1 MASVP
6 MAMAGQENQADGR
19 KPAAAPGIFA
29 EPDEQQIARIQRIG
43 SRLFAVARC
52 LVHWHDSVP
61 NATGDKRSMAAIEAA
76 FCRQLS
82 PLRSLV
88 VVPDTRADAVLA
100 AHRSV
105 VGAPYIRFYAGCPI
119 FDESRTAV
127 GTLSLI
133 DYSPRVFG
141 DDERQL
147 LADLAAQA
155 ERELRLQTVGAA
167 QLELLKKNKS
177 LRRDSLLDPLVGTWN
192 RTAIVRLVAVERERC
207 GNNRQPLSLVLIGLD
222 HFKGLNETLGQSA
235 CDTILVKVASRL
247 RSCIRPGDALGR
259 YIGDQ
264 LLVVLPGASHVVAES
279 VAERM
284 RRAIML
290 PPELGG
296 DGSSSV
302 TVSAGTVSTNLF
314 PAASAEELI
323 RQADLALYAA
333 KDGGR
338 NCVVQARPALPLQ

>member
-1 MASVP
+1 MSMAEQTRQPERGETAVEP
-6 MAMAGQENQADGR
+6 GFFPDPAD
-19 KPAAAPGIFA
+19 A
-29 EPDEQQIARIQRIG
+29 QIARIQRIG
-43 SRLFAVARC
+43 KRLFSVASC
-52 LVHWHDSVP
+52 LVHWHDGAASS
-61 NATGDKRSMAAIEAA
+61 DSERSMASIEAA
-76 FCRQLS
+76 FCQQLP
-82 PLRSLV
+82 PLSTLRV
-88 VVPDTRADAVLA
+88 VSDTRADAELA
-100 AHRSV
+100 KHRSV
-105 VGAPYIRFYAGCPI
+105 LGAPYIRFYAGCPI

-141 DDERQL
+141 EDERQL

-222 HFKGLNETLGQSA
+222 HFKGLNEALGQSA

-296 DGSSSV
+296 EGSSL
-302 TVSAGTVSTNLF
+302 TTSAGTVSTNLF

-323 RQADLALYAA
+323 HQADLALYAA

-338 NCVVQARPALPLQ
+338 NCVVQARPALPLP